1 MEKLMSLPE
10 NRSTN
15 EKYIV
20 ILLCAGEGRRMN
32 KLTSKIPKPLLS
44 IPSLSNKPIIQI
56 NLEHL
61 KKLGLSNI
69 FIVVGYLGNKIDEYI
84 SSFNKEIQVINSKI
98 EYKKGPLNSFLEV
111 ILSEKFQSKMNE
123 INDNIFLLV
132 MPGDTIFELEL
143 LNDILQQ
150 INKIQVYLN
159 YKPLIFYRSIEKR
172 FYYNQKRSYEKR
184 RLKSISN
191 AIIQEHTPLPLLK
204 KINQVKVKGS
214 NLKMK
219 IQQIIPIILFPK
231 IFIKKILKFEPYV
244 QERTIRALLNQ
255 AIIEGEII
263 NALEIV
269 SDYDFYDI
277 DGIDDIKFIKKKKDN
292 SNSLN

>member
-10 NRSTN
+10 NKSTN
-15 EKYIV
+15 EKYVI

-32 KLTSKIPKPLLS
+32 KFTSKIPKPLLK
-44 IPSLSNKPIIQI
+44 IPSLNNKPIIQI

-61 KKLGLSNI
+61 KKLGLNNI
-69 FIVVGYLGNKIDEYI
+69 FIVVGYLGNLIDEYI
-84 SSFNKEIQVINSKI
+84 SSLNKEVQVINSKI

-111 ILSEKFQSKMNE
+111 IISDKFQSKMNE
-123 INDNIFLLV
+123 IDEHIFLLV

-150 INKIQVYLN
+150 INRVQVYLN
-159 YKPLIFYRSIEKR
+159 YKPLIFYRNIKNR
-172 FYYNQKRSYEKR
+172 FYNNQKRYYEKR
-184 RLKSISN
+184 RLKSISSV
-191 AIIQEHTPLPLLK
+191 IIQENAPLPLLK
-204 KINQVKVKGS
+204 EINQVKIKES
-214 NLKMK
+214 DLKMK

-231 IFIKKILKFEPYV
+231 IFIKKILKFEPYI

-255 AIIEGEII
+255 AIIEGETI
-263 NALEIV
+263 NALELL

-277 DGIDDIKFIKKKKDN
+277 DEIDDIEFIKKKKDN